1 MGWTKRPW
9 IGCPTFLILISRSRA
24 ICRGVFL
31 ATFNAIFW
39 VGIWRVD
46 GFSGKAESCA
56 AMAVHIAKNRK
67 MKRCDFIAD
76 LGRWATVRFGVG
88 KFIGKWGP
96 RKGGSEYLPILRT
109 DHLAIPLEM

>member
-1 MGWTKRPW
+1 VDRLPDFPDPYIPVKGNLQRR
-9 IGCPTFLILISRSRA
+9 ISGDLQ
-24 ICRGVFL
+24 CDLLG
-31 ATFNAIFW
+31 
-39 VGIWRVD
+39 GIWCLD